1 MDIRQPCTLWDWG
14 FSWIFICT
22 IGSLSLSFALCCT
35 FGTKEGAAASRA
47 AALLLPTDEDDDDA
61 PLEHMLLLL
70 CGQRSGNQTMP
81 ANPELL
87 CVPRNHFLV
96 HRSKRQRTAA

>member
-1 MDIRQPCTLWDWG
+1 MYNRL
-14 FSWIFICT
+14 
-22 IGSLSLSFALCCT
+22 SLSLSFGLCCT

-70 CGQRSGNQTMP
+70 CGKRSGYQTML
-81 ANPELL
+81 ANPEVH
-87 CVPRNHFLV
+87 CVCHTTYSW
-96 HRSKRQRTAA
+96 SKGLKIIEQRPIRQRVELVTK